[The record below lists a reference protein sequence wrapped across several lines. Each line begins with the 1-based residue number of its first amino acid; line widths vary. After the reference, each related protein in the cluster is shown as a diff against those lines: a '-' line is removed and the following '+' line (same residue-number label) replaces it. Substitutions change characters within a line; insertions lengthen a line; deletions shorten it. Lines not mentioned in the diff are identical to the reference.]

1 MALCPWWLL
10 VMQIQENV
18 ALNTLS
24 GLSYAEKICTH
35 KYVADLKL
43 YRKYGR
49 KLTQYVVKLPMFIKL
64 SIALQRAWWYLQ
76 NPLILYFQKRNVYHM
91 RSRVLREEEVKRV
104 INNIMKRLLE
114 FASQIHFLGQVTSFK
129 IMDFLHD
136 SFFRSQN
143 HIFTWQLIN
152 VYLLF
157 HDYFVSPSLTEKDSC
172 KRQGFKAK

>member
-1 MALCPWWLL
+1 M
-10 VMQIQENV
+10 
-18 ALNTLS
+18 
-24 GLSYAEKICTH
+24 
-35 KYVADLKL
+35 
-43 YRKYGR
+43 
-49 KLTQYVVKLPMFIKL
+49 
-64 SIALQRAWWYLQ
+64 
-76 NPLILYFQKRNVYHM
+76 
-91 RSRVLREEEVKRV
+91 LREEEVKRV

-114 FASQIHFLGQVTSFK
+114 FAPQILFLGQVTSFK

-143 HIFTWQLIN
+143 YIFIWQLIN

>member
-1 MALCPWWLL
+1 MISTKSTNP
-10 VMQIQENV
+10 I
-18 ALNTLS
+18 LS
-24 GLSYAEKICTH
+24 EAKCISH
-35 KYVADLKL
+35 
-43 YRKYGR
+43 
-49 KLTQYVVKLPMFIKL
+49 
-64 SIALQRAWWYLQ
+64 
-76 NPLILYFQKRNVYHM
+76 
-91 RSRVLREEEVKRV
+91 EEQGVEGGGGKRV

>member
-1 MALCPWWLL
+1 ML
-10 VMQIQENV
+10 E
-18 ALNTLS
+18 
-24 GLSYAEKICTH
+24 
-35 KYVADLKL
+35 
-43 YRKYGR
+43 

-91 RSRVLREEEVKRV
+91 RSRVLGEEEVKRV
-104 INNIMKRLLE
+104 INNIMKRLLK
-114 FASQIHFLGQVTSFK
+114 FASQILFLGQVTSFK

-143 HIFTWQLIN
+143 YIFTWQLIN

-157 HDYFVSPSLTEKDSC
+157 HDYFVSP
-172 KRQGFKAK
+172 

>member
-1 MALCPWWLL
+1 
-10 VMQIQENV
+10 
-18 ALNTLS
+18 
-24 GLSYAEKICTH
+24 
-35 KYVADLKL
+35 
-43 YRKYGR
+43 
-49 KLTQYVVKLPMFIKL
+49 MFIKL

-91 RSRVLREEEVKRV
+91 RRRVLREEGVKRV

-172 KRQGFKAK
+172 KRQLRVLKVRLSLLIVDNAFIFQKTLKKYFQLCKL

>member
-1 MALCPWWLL
+1 MISTKSTNP
-10 VMQIQENV
+10 I
-18 ALNTLS
+18 LS
-24 GLSYAEKICTH
+24 EAKCTSH
-35 KYVADLKL
+35 
-43 YRKYGR
+43 
-49 KLTQYVVKLPMFIKL
+49 
-64 SIALQRAWWYLQ
+64 
-76 NPLILYFQKRNVYHM
+76 
-91 RSRVLREEEVKRV
+91 EEQGVEGGGAKRV